1 MKRVLL
7 VVLILV
13 LVVGLSGCGG
23 SKQKTGTVVGAGTGA
38 ALGALI
44 GNQAGNAVLGAV
56 IGAVVGGAAGAHIGN
71 YMDKQAAELETLE
84 GARVERVGE
93 GIIVTFDSGLLFPIN
108 EARLQ
113 PVARDNLEKM
123 AVILKK
129 YDDTN
134 VMVAGHTDAT
144 GSDEY
149 NRTLSVRRAESV
161 TETLVGMEVARQR
174 LTIQGFGEA
183 QPIASNDTEDGRAL
197 NRRVEV
203 AIYAND
209 ELKKVAEK
217 QAN

>member
-1 MKRVLL
+1 MRRVIV
-7 VVLILV
+7 VVLIMILA
-13 LVVGLSGCGG
+13 VGLTGCGG
-23 SKQKTGTVVGAGTGA
+23 KRQKTGTVVGAGTGA

-44 GNQAGNAVLGAV
+44 GNQAGNAALGAV
-56 IGAVVGGAAGAHIGN
+56 IGAAVGGAAGAHIGN
-71 YMDKQAAELETLE
+71 YMDKQAEELQTLE

-113 PVARDNLEKM
+113 PAARENLEKM

-134 VMVAGHTDAT
+134 VMIAGHTDAS

-149 NRTLSVRRAESV
+149 NRTLSIRRAESV
-161 TETLVGMEVARQR
+161 TETLVGLDVGRSR
-174 LTIQGFGEA
+174 LTIEGFGEA
-183 QPIASNDTEDGRAL
+183 QPIASNDTEEGRSL

-217 QAN
+217 QAQ